1 MDSDF
6 FTHSLECSSGPDFGL
21 IRFGSNRRVFFKG
34 PVHPQNQ
41 KKNACFSLLPVVLLF
56 CCGDVCPLSLSLEC
70 SGTRWHSTFRMK
82 KKNTFEKLTCIFDL
96 LLNRPFNCR
105 TSQVCTG
112 TLKLIN
118 MSQRHG
124 TKSDCMD
131 CLRGGDLFLNN
142 SHVFFHPGAQI

>member
-41 KKNACFSLLPVVLLF
+41 KKCVFFPLTCSAVVLLRR
-56 CCGDVCPLSLSLEC
+56 CLPSLSLSLEC
-70 SGTRWHSTFRMK
+70 SGTRWQSTFRMK

-96 LLNRPFNCR
+96 LLNRPFNCS

-118 MSQRHG
+118 MSSSYQRHG

-131 CLRGGDLFLNN
+131 CLRGGG
-142 SHVFFHPGAQI
+142 SVFE